1 MSESEVQAIAARVMD
16 LLRSNKSP
24 RIEDVASAIRGPS
37 VKKGNA
43 DDGAYD
49 REFTAALSSAMRN
62 G

>member
-1 MSESEVQAIAARVMD
+1 MD